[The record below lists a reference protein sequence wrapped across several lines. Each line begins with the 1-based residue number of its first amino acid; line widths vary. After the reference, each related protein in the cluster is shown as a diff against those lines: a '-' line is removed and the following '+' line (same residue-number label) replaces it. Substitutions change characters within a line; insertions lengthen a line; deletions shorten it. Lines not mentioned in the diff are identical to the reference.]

1 MRPRQMTPTHARV
14 MTTSVQ
20 RIADYHPPHLRGT
33 NIDRPSRE
41 IAGQRLGQQLPN
53 VRVLHVRRRATAS
66 QKFVVGIYF
75 CRRLL
80 HSVSLNCLINH
91 VCGLA
96 CLLLCSAHEDKAM
109 YRNLLK
115 TVVAAW
121 LLGSF
126 LLLSGCM
133 LMLGGAA
140 GYLIRKGEEGGSGGD
155 TKNTTTSQSSK
166 PVQQKT
172 STY

>member
-1 MRPRQMTPTHARV
+1 M
-14 MTTSVQ
+14 
-20 RIADYHPPHLRGT
+20 
-33 NIDRPSRE
+33 
-41 IAGQRLGQQLPN
+41 
-53 VRVLHVRRRATAS
+53 RVLHVRRRTTAL
-66 QKFVVGIYF
+66 QRFVVGIYF
-75 CRRLL
+75 CRRVL
-80 HSVSLNCLINH
+80 HFVSLNCLINH
-91 VCGLA
+91 VCGVA
-96 CLLLCSAHEDKAM
+96 CLLLCSAHEDKPM

-155 TKNTTTSQSSK
+155 TKSTTTSQSSK